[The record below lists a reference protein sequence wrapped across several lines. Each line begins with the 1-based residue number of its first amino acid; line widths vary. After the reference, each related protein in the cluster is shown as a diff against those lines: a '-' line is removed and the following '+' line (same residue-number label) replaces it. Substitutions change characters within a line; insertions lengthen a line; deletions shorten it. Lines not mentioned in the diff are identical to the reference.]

1 MHELIHAF
9 THAVKDTLALLPW
22 LIVIYVAIEL
32 IENKTDLSSSKRLQG
47 KGAPLIGAAT
57 GLIPQCGFSVMA
69 AKLFE
74 QRYITIGALF
84 AIFLSTSDEA
94 FIILLSDGVG
104 ARYLLPLFV
113 SKIVLGALVGY
124 GVDAVLGWIGKAETL
139 RQKPVFD
146 SEKTPATVHEI
157 FMRGYLEERLSQGEC
172 VSCGKPHDASR
183 PVFTYVITPLL
194 HALKV
199 AGFIFLVNFSLGYL
213 IELVGETAFS
223 EFMQKNLFLQPF
235 LTSAIGLIPNCA
247 SSVVITETFLMGG
260 ISFGSCLAGL
270 CANAGLGFVVLL
282 KNTKKWKRNIA
293 MIAFSYAVAVVIGVI
308 FNSFSL
314 LL

>member
-1 MHELIHAF
+1 MHEFLHAL
-9 THAVKDTLALLPW
+9 THAVKDTLSLLPW
-22 LIVIYVAIEL
+22 LIVVYVAIEL
-32 IENKTDLSSSKRLQG
+32 LENKTDLASSKRLQG

-57 GLIPQCGFSVMA
+57 GLIPQCGFSVMS

-74 QRYITIGALF
+74 QKYITIGTLF

-113 SKIVLGALVGY
+113 SKIILGALIGY
-124 GVDAVLGWIGKAETL
+124 GVDTVLRWTGKAETL
-139 RQKPVFD
+139 RKKPVFD
-146 SEKTPATVHEI
+146 TEKTPTSVHEI
-157 FMRGYLEERLSQGEC
+157 FMRGYLEENLSQGGC
-172 VSCGKPHDASR
+172 VSCGKPHDSAR
-183 PVFTYVITPLL
+183 PFYTYFILPLL

-199 AGFIFLVNFSLGYL
+199 AVFIFLVNFMLGYL

-223 EFMQKNLFLQPF
+223 AFMQKNLFLQPF

-293 MIAFSYAVAVVIGVI
+293 MIAFSYATAVIIGVI
-308 FNSFSL
+308 FNAFSL

>member
-9 THAVKDTLALLPW
+9 SHAVQDTLSLLPW

-57 GLIPQCGFSVMA
+57 GLIPQCGFSVMS

-74 QRYITIGALF
+74 QKYITIGTLF

-104 ARYLLPLFV
+104 AGYLLPLFV
-113 SKIVLGALVGY
+113 SKIALGALIGY
-124 GVDAVLGWIGKAETL
+124 GVDTVLRWTGKAERL
-139 RQKPVFD
+139 REKPVYD
-146 SEKTPATVHEI
+146 GEKKPTTVHEI

-172 VSCGKPHDASR
+172 VSCGKTHDATR
-183 PVFTYVITPLL
+183 PVFTYVVTPVL

-199 AGFIFLVNFSLGYL
+199 AGFIFLVNFLLGYV

-223 EFMQKNLFLQPF
+223 AFMQKNLFLQPF

-282 KNTKKWKRNIA
+282 KNTKKWKRNLA
-293 MIAFSYAVAVVIGVI
+293 MIGFSYVVAVVIGLI

>member
-1 MHELIHAF
+1 MHEF
-9 THAVKDTLALLPW
+9 THALSHAFEDTLALLPW
-22 LIVIYVAIEL
+22 LIIIYIAIEL
-32 IENKTDLSSSKRLQG
+32 LENKTDLSSSKRLQG

-74 QRYITIGALF
+74 QKYLSVGTLF

-104 ARYLLPLFV
+104 AGYLLPLFV
-113 SKIVLGALVGY
+113 SKIILGALVGY
-124 GVDAVLGWIGKAETL
+124 AIDGILKWTGKAETL
-139 RQKPVFD
+139 RKKPVYN
-146 SEKTPATVHEI
+146 SEKTPTTVHEI
-157 FMRGYLEERLSQGEC
+157 FMRGYLEEQLSQGEC
-172 VSCGKPHDASR
+172 VSCGREHDSSR
-183 PVFTYVITPLL
+183 PIYTYFVTPLL

-199 AGFIFLVNFSLGYL
+199 AGFIFLVNLALGYL
-213 IELVGETAFS
+213 IELVGEQTFS
-223 EFMQKNLFLQPF
+223 AFMQKNLFLQPF

>member
-1 MHELIHAF
+1 MHELFHAF
-9 THAVKDTLALLPW
+9 THAVKDTLSLLPW

-32 IENKTDLSSSKRLQG
+32 IESKTDLSSSKRLQG

-74 QRYITIGALF
+74 QKYITMGTLF

-94 FIILLSDGVG
+94 FIILLSDG
-104 ARYLLPLFV
+104 ASASYLLPLFV
-113 SKIVLGALVGY
+113 SKILLGALVGY
-124 GVDAVLGWIGKAETL
+124 GVDSFLKWIGKAETL
-139 RQKPVFD
+139 RQKPIL
-146 SEKTPATVHEI
+146 SGEKTPTTVHEI
-157 FMRGYLEERLSQGEC
+157 FMRGYLEERLSGGEC
-172 VSCGKPHDASR
+172 VSCGREHDQTR
-183 PVFTYVITPLL
+183 PIYTYLISPAL

-199 AGFIFLVNFSLGYL
+199 AGFIFLVNFALGYL
-213 IELVGETAFS
+213 IELVGEDAFS
-223 EFMQKNLFLQPF
+223 AFIQKNLFLQPF

-282 KNTKKWKRNIA
+282 KNTKKYKRNLL
-293 MIAFSYAVAVVIGVI
+293 MIAFSYATAVLIGVV
-308 FNSFSL
+308 FNAAAL
-314 LL
+314 LF

>member
-9 THAVKDTLALLPW
+9 THAVKDTLTLLPW

-113 SKIVLGALVGY
+113 SKIALGALVGY
-124 GVDAVLGWIGKAETL
+124 GVDAFLRWIGKAEAL

-146 SEKTPATVHEI
+146 SEKTPTTVHEI

>member
-1 MHELIHAF
+1 MHEF
-9 THAVKDTLALLPW
+9 THALSHAFEDTLALLPW
-22 LIVIYVAIEL
+22 LIIIYIAIEL
-32 IENKTDLSSSKRLQG
+32 LENKTDLSSSRRLQG

-74 QRYITIGALF
+74 QKYLSVGTLF

-104 ARYLLPLFV
+104 AGYLLPLFV
-113 SKIVLGALVGY
+113 SKIILGALVGY
-124 GVDAVLGWIGKAETL
+124 AIDGILKWTGKAETL
-139 RQKPVFD
+139 RKKPVYSF
-146 SEKTPATVHEI
+146 EKTPTTVHEI
-157 FMRGYLEERLSQGEC
+157 FMRGYLEEQLSQGEC
-172 VSCGKPHDASR
+172 VSCGREHDSSR
-183 PVFTYVITPLL
+183 PIYTYFVTPLL

-199 AGFIFLVNFSLGYL
+199 AGFIFLVNLALGYL
-213 IELVGETAFS
+213 IELVGEQTFS
-223 EFMQKNLFLQPF
+223 AFMQKNLFLQPF

-293 MIAFSYAVAVVIGVI
+293 MIALSYVIAVLIGVI
-308 FNSFSL
+308 FNLCSVL
-314 LL
+314 L

>member
-1 MHELIHAF
+1 MHAF
-9 THAVKDTLALLPW
+9 LHAIEHAFKDTLALLPW
-22 LIVIYVAIEL
+22 LMIIYAAIEL

-47 KGAPLIGAAT
+47 KAAPLIGSAT

-74 QRYITIGALF
+74 QKYITVGTLF

-104 ARYLLPLFV
+104 ATYLLPLFV
-113 SKIVLGALVGY
+113 SKILLGALVGY
-124 GVDAVLGWIGKAETL
+124 GVDTALKWTGNAREL
-139 RQKPVFD
+139 REKPVFD
-146 SEKTPATVHEI
+146 SDKPTTVHEI
-157 FMRGYLEERLSQGEC
+157 FMRGYLEEKLSQGEC
-172 VSCGKPHDASR
+172 VSCGKPHDVDR
-183 PVFTYVITPLL
+183 PIYNYVVTPIL

-199 AGFIFLVNFSLGYL
+199 AGFIFLVNFLLGYL
-213 IELVGETAFS
+213 IELVGEDAFS
-223 EFMQKNLFLQPF
+223 AFMQKNLFLQPF

-270 CANAGLGFVVLL
+270 CANSGLGFVVLL

-293 MIAFSYAVAVVIGVI
+293 MIAFSYLIAVLIGLV
-308 FNSFSL
+308 FNAFSIL
-314 LL
+314 L